1 MNEPQADFDGAWKQA
16 LDIYFE
22 AFLAFFFAEVHELID
37 WSIPPQSLEQE
48 LQQIVGEGDSG
59 KRFADKLFQVW
70 LRDGEEAWVL
80 IHVEVQSQVKS
91 DFAKRMYQYNYRTF
105 DRYERSVISLA
116 VLGDEQASWRP
127 SGYDYALGGCRV
139 SLEFPIAKLLDY
151 ESQWQNLE
159 GSRNPFA
166 VMVMA
171 HLKTQVTRGLPQERK
186 LWKWSLVRSL
196 FEKSYSRDEVVDL
209 FRFIDRM
216 MRLPVELEQQFK
228 NDLRRYQED
237 RSMRF
242 LSQIEEMAMEEG
254 FERGIEQGAM
264 QTARNSVLEI
274 LEARFEIVPLEVRQA
289 VNMIADMSVLR
300 RLLREAIAIPSI
312 LDFQELLAVGEGES

>member
-1 MNEPQADFDGAWKQA
+1 MSELQADFDGAWKQA

-22 AFLAFFFAEVHELID
+22 AFLAFFFAEVHGLID

-105 DRYERSVISLA
+105 DRYERSAISLA

-127 SGYDYALGGCRV
+127 SSYGYALGGCRV

-151 ESQWQNLE
+151 ESQWQSLE
-159 GSRNPFA
+159 SSRNPFA

-196 FEKSYSRDEVVDL
+196 FDRGYSRDEVVDL

-254 FERGIEQGAM
+254 AERGALQN
-264 QTARNSVLEI
+264 ARESVLEI